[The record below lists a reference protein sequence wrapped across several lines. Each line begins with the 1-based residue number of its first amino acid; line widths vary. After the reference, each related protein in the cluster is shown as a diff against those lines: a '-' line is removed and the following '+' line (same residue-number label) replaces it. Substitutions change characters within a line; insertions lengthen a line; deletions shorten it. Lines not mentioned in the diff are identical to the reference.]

1 MKSIFVLIFLLVTTI
16 TSFAQTFSG
25 ISEIES
31 AKKEGFYTYINAA
44 EEDVTESWKRYLA
57 EFGIVEKGRNGA
69 IISNQTKIKSI
80 TDTEFTVLSK
90 ISEEKNRVRL
100 FVSIPLGPDNYIKSG
115 HASYREA
122 SIWLDNFVKIVHLE
136 EAARVEEKKLNELI
150 KTKTKNQRYSERLV
164 RELDANK
171 RQTDLLM
178 QRLEEAKLAK
188 EKILANQ
195 VQNNIDLKTSEDSV
209 VIQGQ
214 KLETA
219 KQKLKK

>member
-1 MKSIFVLIFLLVTTI
+1 MKSLFIVLLLTVSSI
-16 TSFAQTFSG
+16 ASFAQTFSG

-44 EEDVTESWKRYLA
+44 EEDVIESWKRYLS
-57 EFGIVEKGRNGA
+57 EYGNVEKGRNGA
-69 IISNQTKIKSI
+69 IISNQTKVKSI
-80 TDTEFTVLSK
+80 TDAEFTVLSK

-100 FVSIPLGPDNYIKSG
+100 FVAIPLGPDNYIKSG
-115 HASYREA
+115 HPSYREA
-122 SIWLDNFVKIVHLE
+122 SIWLDNFVQIVNLE

-150 KTKTKNQRYSERLV
+150 KSKTKHQRYSERLV

-171 RQTDLLM
+171 RQTDLLL

-195 VQNNIDLKTSEDSV
+195 VQNTIDLKSSEDSV

>member
-16 TSFAQTFSG
+16 TSFSQTFSG

-31 AKKEGFYTYINAA
+31 AKKEGFYTYINAT

-80 TDTEFTVLSK
+80 SNTEFTVLSK
-90 ISEEKNRVRL
+90 ISEEKNKVRL
-100 FVSIPLGPDNYIKSG
+100 FIAIPLGPDNYIKSG
-115 HASYREA
+115 HSSYREA
-122 SIWLDNFVKIVHLE
+122 TIWLEDFVQIVNLE
-136 EAARVEEKKLNELI
+136 EAARTEEKKLNELI
-150 KTKTKNQRYSERLV
+150 KTNIKNKRYSERLV
-164 RELDANK
+164 RELEANK
-171 RQTDLLM
+171 RQTDLLL

-188 EKILANQ
+188 EKILTNQ
-195 VQNNIDLKTSEDSV
+195 VQNAIDLKTSEDSV

>member
-1 MKSIFVLIFLLVTTI
+1 MKNIFVLLFLTFA
-16 TSFAQTFSG
+16 SFISFGQTFSG

-31 AKKEGFYTYINAA
+31 AKKEGFYTYINAS

-57 EFGIVEKGRNGA
+57 DFGIVEKGRNGA
-69 IISNQTKIKSI
+69 IIANQTKVKSI
-80 TDTEFTVLSK
+80 NDAEFTVLSK
-90 ISEEKNRVRL
+90 ITEDKNRVKL
-100 FVSIPLGPDNYIKSG
+100 FVAIPLGPDNYIKSG
-115 HASYREA
+115 HPSYREA
-122 SIWLDNFVKIVHLE
+122 SVWLDQFVQIVNLE
-136 EAARVEEKKLNELI
+136 EAARSEEKKLNELI
-150 KTKTKNQRYSERLV
+150 KTKTKHQRYSERLV

-171 RQTDLLM
+171 RQTDLLL

-195 VQNNIDLKTSEDSV
+195 VQNTIDLKSSEDSV